1 MLDPPVPVIHC
12 DRNENQWTRAYFEG
26 MLGKKY
32 SRSAKI
38 HFLMGI
44 THYLQLNFSK
54 KCSKNKSHVICDYV
68 ILITWLNVLTTF
80 WRSLIIWYIFILVVI
95 LERLQ
100 GYIIEIAYCT
110 LAIYTIRITD
120 HALYEASLIDPIE
133 MIDTNFIDKNLLI
146 R

>member
-1 MLDPPVPVIHC
+1 MV
-12 DRNENQWTRAYFEG
+12 
-26 MLGKKY
+26 K
-32 SRSAKI
+32 RSNHVLKI
-38 HFLMGI
+38 IDNMI
-44 THYLQLNFSK
+44 N
-54 KCSKNKSHVICDYV
+54 
-68 ILITWLNVLTTF
+68 
-80 WRSLIIWYIFILVVI
+80 FILVVI